1 MPGQRGRQLTLM
13 DNPLGDLIPV
23 ELDRD
28 KPEGLFMPSEAS
40 FKLSSSGKGHF
51 LTMLASDE
59 GLNEVIW
66 KNLPGFFWCAGVERA
81 RTGAQVLATH
91 SSLRTSTGYL
101 PVLAIQPKGN
111 GEVLFMG
118 TDAAWRWRRGVEDTY
133 HYRFWG
139 QVVRWMAHKR
149 KMAQG
154 QGMRLTYSP
163 ENPKVGDEVYLQAT
177 MLDLSGDNLNTV
189 LRADLKEPNG
199 KTRNLEFTALEG
211 GWGVFKARLKMQ
223 NGGLHQLTIYNPN
236 GKQKLETEI
245 NVKKITRE
253 LLGQPANLKV
263 MREIAERTGGQ
274 SGGPADL
281 QKLIG
286 AISLVAENEV
296 IEERFRLWSSKWWGG
311 AIVFLLVVY
320 WVSRKVLG
328 LI

>member
-1 MPGQRGRQLTLM
+1 
-13 DNPLGDLIPV
+13 
-23 ELDRD
+23 
-28 KPEGLFMPSEAS
+28 
-40 FKLSSSGKGHF
+40 
-51 LTMLASDE
+51 MLASDE

-81 RTGAQVLATH
+81 RSGSQVLATH
-91 SSLRTSTGYL
+91 SSMRTSSGYL
-101 PVLAIQPKGN
+101 PVLAIRPWGS

-154 QGMRLTYSP
+154 QGMRLSYSP

-177 MLDLSGDNLNTV
+177 MLDLSGGDLNSD
-189 LRADLKEPNG
+189 LRAELKEPGG
-199 KTRNLEFTALEG
+199 KTRDLEFTRMEG
-211 GWGVFKARLKMQ
+211 GWGVFQARVQ
-223 NGGLHQLTIYNPN
+223 VEVGGSHAMTIYNPN
-236 GKQKLETEI
+236 GRQKLEAEI
-245 NVKKITRE
+245 NVQKVILE
-253 LLGQPANLKV
+253 QLGQPANLKA

-274 SGGPADL
+274 AGGTGDL
-281 QKLIG
+281 TKLLREIT
-286 AISLVAENEV
+286 LVAENEE
-296 IEERFRLWSSKWWGG
+296 IQERFRLWSNAWWGG
-311 AIVFLLVVY
+311 AIVFLLAVY